1 MRRCKIPTGCKLP
14 AHPCCAD
21 CGDKTCEARCWN
33 SPERCGC
40 WEDSS
45 APESKAT
52 QPGRPAKIDPQT
64 VLALYRQGLLQFQI
78 AQRLECSPAAVSRI
92 LRKLGVTGH
101 G

>member
-14 AHPCCAD
+14 THPCCAD
-21 CGDKTCEARCWN
+21 CGDKTCTARCWN

-45 APESKAT
+45 TVYLKSVR
-52 QPGRPAKIDPQT
+52 PGRPAKASPQE
-64 VLALYRQGLLQFQI
+64 VLALYQQGLLQYQI
-78 AQRLECSPAAVSRI
+78 AQRLECSPTTVSRI
-92 LRKLGVTGH
+92 LKKLGVTGH